1 MDQIGKFIASAV
13 VMFLFMFS
21 LIFCF
26 DSPDTLTN
34 ILLVGANV
42 LFWAASFGSST
53 GKEAS
58 DEIERS

>member
-1 MDQIGKFIASAV
+1 MMDQIGKFIASAV

-26 DSPDTLTN
+26 DSPDALTN

-42 LFWAASFGSST
+42 LFWGGILWLINRKG
-53 GKEAS
+53 GK
-58 DEIERS
+58 R

>member
-34 ILLVGANV
+34 ILLISTDV
-42 LFWAASFGSST
+42 LFCGGLLWLINQKG
-53 GKEAS
+53 GK
-58 DEIERS
+58 R

>member
-1 MDQIGKFIASAV
+1 MMDQIGKFIALTV

-34 ILLVGANV
+34 MLLVSADV
-42 LFWAASFGSST
+42 LFCGGLLWLINRKG
-53 GKEAS
+53 GKQ
-58 DEIERS
+58 

>member
-34 ILLVGANV
+34 ILLVSADV
-42 LFWAASFGSST
+42 LSWGGLLWLINRNR
-53 GKEAS
+53 GKQ
-58 DEIERS
+58 

>member
-1 MDQIGKFIASAV
+1 MMNKIGKFIASAI

-34 ILLVGANV
+34 ILLVSANI
-42 LFWAASFGSST
+42 LFLSL
-53 GKEAS
+53 
-58 DEIERS
+58 IHI

>member
-26 DSPDTLTN
+26 DAPDTLTN
-34 ILLVGANV
+34 ILLVSANV
-42 LFWAASFGSST
+42 LFWGGIFWLINRKGS
-53 GKEAS
+53 K
-58 DEIERS
+58 R